1 MSYVLGKF
9 FNKNRIMK
17 FDFGGVCL
25 TFWGSFECAFFVHF
39 VPIWSPWTSTLGG
52 YVSRSRPILERQ
64 LFNVVRVMD
73 FDFRGVCLAFWASF
87 EHVFFTLLSQFVHR
101 GT

>member
-1 MSYVLGKF
+1 MDL
-9 FNKNRIMK
+9 
-17 FDFGGVCL
+17 DFRRVCL
-25 TFWGSFECAFFVHF
+25 AFWGSFEGAFFVHF

-52 YVSRSRPILERQ
+52 YVSRSRAILERQ

-73 FDFRGVCLAFWASF
+73 FDFRGVCLAFWSSF
-87 EHVFFTLLSQFVHR
+87 EHIVFALLSQFVYC